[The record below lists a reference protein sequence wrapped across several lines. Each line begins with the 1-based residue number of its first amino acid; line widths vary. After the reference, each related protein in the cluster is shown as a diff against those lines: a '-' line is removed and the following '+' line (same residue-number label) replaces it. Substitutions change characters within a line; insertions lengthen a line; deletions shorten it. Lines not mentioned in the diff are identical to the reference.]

1 MFSTNIKVFLY
12 ICTIRELKI
21 TQHMLP
27 KAKEIVDAM
36 AVKMQAALDFLEEDL
51 KNYRVGKASPAILN
65 PVMVDYYGTPTP
77 VNQVASVT
85 TPDAKTIAIQPWER
99 NMISKIEKAILDA
112 NVGLTPSNNGEI
124 IRCVVPAL
132 TEERRKELIKKAKA
146 TGENTKVNIRNQRRD
161 GIDLLK
167 KAQKNDGLSE
177 DGEKEGEDE
186 LQKVTDKRVKEIDA
200 LIDAKEKEILTV

>member
-1 MFSTNIKVFLY
+1 
-12 ICTIRELKI
+12 
-21 TQHMLP
+21 MLP

-36 AVKMQAALDFLEEDL
+36 AVKMQAAVDFLEEDL

-146 TGENTKVNIRNQRRD
+146 TGENTKVSIRNQRRD

-186 LQKVTDKRVKEIDA
+186 LQKITDKWVKKVDEVIA
-200 LIDAKEKEILTV
+200 AKEKDILTV

>member
-1 MFSTNIKVFLY
+1 
-12 ICTIRELKI
+12 
-21 TQHMLP
+21 
-27 KAKEIVDAM
+27 M
-36 AVKMQAALDFLEEDL
+36 AVKMQAAVDFLEEDL

-146 TGENTKVNIRNQRRD
+146 TGENTKVSIRNQRRD

-186 LQKVTDKRVKEIDA
+186 LQKITDKWVKKVDEVIA
-200 LIDAKEKEILTV
+200 AKEKDILTV